1 MGEERSREIVKLR
14 HHALAKNSVRAYNQ
28 ALAKI
33 QTLPIKTPG
42 EAMDAL
48 LDLKGLPHK
57 HLTLTIAAVARWHKE
72 RHLPPPPFQHP
83 YVTDLIKALRKTGD
97 NRASRGA
104 EFVHRDTLM
113 QILSY
118 WLRRSRGAEAFT
130 NQRNAAFFV
139 LQLWGMAR
147 FSEIANLKPEDLKF
161 HRTHMAVTIRQSKTD
176 QLGTGVELLIPN
188 KSRDGIPLAD
198 IVLQAKSQTAKGNHI
213 FPSIAPNK
221 DIDRKCHITNA
232 AWNFA
237 LRRAHNNIAPLT
249 KRPLS
254 SHSLRKS
261 AARIP
266 RQSPPVSY
274 ISFCTQHDAFFTQT
288 RQRKD

>member
-83 YVTDLIKALRKTGD
+83 YVTDLIKA
-97 NRASRGA
+97 
-104 EFVHRDTLM
+104 
-113 QILSY
+113 
-118 WLRRSRGAEAFT
+118 
-130 NQRNAAFFV
+130 QRNAAFFV

-147 FSEIANLKPEDLKF
+147 FSEIANLK
-161 HRTHMAVTIRQSKTD
+161 
-176 QLGTGVELLIPN
+176 
-188 KSRDGIPLAD
+188 PLAD